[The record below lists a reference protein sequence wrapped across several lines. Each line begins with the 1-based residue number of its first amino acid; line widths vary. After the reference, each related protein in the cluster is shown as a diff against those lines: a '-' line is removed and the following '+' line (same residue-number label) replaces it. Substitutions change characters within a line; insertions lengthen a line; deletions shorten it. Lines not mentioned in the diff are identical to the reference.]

1 LDFGFL
7 IQFRILSQNPKS
19 KIQNKK
25 MANVA
30 IIGAQWGDEGKGK
43 IVDLFTQDADIV
55 VRFQGGNNAG
65 HTLVVDGKKTVLH
78 LIPSGALHP
87 DKLCVIGNGVV
98 VDPEVLLDE
107 IAGLKDNGCLLD
119 DSMLCISEKAHLIM
133 PYHKAIDQARE
144 RLRGEG
150 MIGTTGRGIGPAYE
164 DKVARVGIRFVDLLE
179 EETFE
184 EKLQRNIEEKNIY
197 LKAILKE
204 KTLNFKKIYD
214 RYGDYRE
221 KLKTY
226 VTNTGLL
233 LDQEIRAGKRVLFE
247 GAQGTL
253 LDVDHGTYPFVTS
266 SNTVAGGVSSGT
278 GVGPRHIHQVIGISK
293 AYTTRVGSGP
303 FPTELHGRE
312 GEILKREGVEFG
324 ATTGRPRRCGWFDA
338 VAVRH
343 AVRVNGITGLAL
355 TKLDVLTGFKEI
367 PICVA
372 YRYGG
377 KDHNEFSA
385 SIRAMQNAQPVLEK
399 MDGWDEALTGVRKF
413 SDLPA
418 NAQKYVRRIEEIL
431 ETEVILVSVG
441 PGREQTVMLKNP
453 FSS

>member
-1 LDFGFL
+1 
-7 IQFRILSQNPKS
+7 
-19 KIQNKK
+19 

-43 IVDLFTQDADIV
+43 IVDLFTHDADII

-78 LIPSGALHP
+78 LVPSGALHP
-87 DKLCVIGNGVV
+87 GKLCVIGNGVV
-98 VDPEVLLDE
+98 VDPEVLLKE
-107 IAGLKDNGCLLD
+107 IAGLKQNGWLLD
-119 DSMLCISEKAHLIM
+119 DASLRISEEAHLIM

-164 DKVARVGIRFVDLLE
+164 DKVARIGIRFIDLLE
-179 EETFE
+179 EETFQ
-184 EKLQRNIEEKNIY
+184 EKLRRNIEEKNIY

-204 KTLNFKKIYD
+204 KALDFNKIHD
-214 RYGDYRE
+214 RYSGYRE

-226 VTNTGLL
+226 VTDTGLL
-233 LDQEIRAGKRVLFE
+233 LDREMRAGKRVLFE

-303 FPTELHGRE
+303 FPTELHGSE
-312 GEILKREGVEFG
+312 GEILKREGIEFG

-343 AVRVNGITGLAL
+343 AVRISGITGLAL
-355 TKLDVLTGFKEI
+355 TKLDVLTGFKKI

-372 YRYGG
+372 YRYDG
-377 KDHNEFSA
+377 KLHEEFPA
-385 SIRAMQNAQPVLEK
+385 SIRAMQSAQPILEE
-399 MDGWDEALTGVRKF
+399 MDGWDTPLTAVRRF

-418 NAQKYVRRIEEIL
+418 NAQKYVRRIEKIL

-441 PGREQTVMLKNP
+441 PDREQTVMLKNP
-453 FSS
+453 FEARQ

>member
-1 LDFGFL
+1 
-7 IQFRILSQNPKS
+7 
-19 KIQNKK
+19 

-43 IVDLFTQDADIV
+43 IVDLFTGDADIV

-65 HTLVVDGKKTVLH
+65 HTLVVDGRKTVLH

-87 DKLCVIGNGVV
+87 NKLCIIGNGVV
-98 VDPEVLLDE
+98 VDPEVLLEE
-107 IAGLKDNGCLLD
+107 IAALKERGHLAD
-119 DSMLCISEKAHLIM
+119 DSQLRISEEAHVIM

-164 DKVARVGIRFVDLLE
+164 DKVARVGIRFIDLLE
-179 EETFE
+179 EDTFQ

-204 KTLNFKKIYD
+204 KTIDFNELLD
-214 RYGDYRE
+214 RYGTYRE
-221 KLKTY
+221 KLKAY
-226 VTNTGLL
+226 VTNAGVLL
-233 LDQEIRAGKRVLFE
+233 EREMRAGKQVLFE
-247 GAQGTL
+247 GAQGSL

-266 SNTVAGGVSSGT
+266 SNTVAGGACSGT

-303 FPTELHGRE
+303 FPTEIGGTE
-312 GEILKREGVEFG
+312 GETLKREGAEFG

-338 VAVRH
+338 VGVRH

-355 TKLDVLTGFKEI
+355 TKLDVLTGFKKI
-367 PICVA
+367 PICTA
-372 YRYGG
+372 YRCGETTV
-377 KDHNEFSA
+377 HEFSA
-385 SIRAMQNAQPVLEK
+385 SSKVMQQSQPVYEE
-399 MDGWDEALTGVRKF
+399 MDGWDAPLDRVREF

-418 NAQKYVRRIEEIL
+418 NAQRYVRRLEKIVDTEI
-431 ETEVILVSVG
+431 ILVSVG
-441 PGREQTVMLKNP
+441 PGREQTILLKSP
-453 FSS
+453 FAN

>member
-1 LDFGFL
+1 
-7 IQFRILSQNPKS
+7 
-19 KIQNKK
+19 

-43 IVDLFTQDADIV
+43 IVDLFTHDADII

-78 LIPSGALHP
+78 LVPSGALHP
-87 DKLCVIGNGVV
+87 GKLCVIGNGVV
-98 VDPEVLLDE
+98 VDPEVVLKE
-107 IAGLKDNGCLLD
+107 IAGLKQTGWLLD
-119 DSMLCISEKAHLIM
+119 DASLRISEEAHLIM

-164 DKVARVGIRFVDLLE
+164 DKVARIGIRFIDLLE
-179 EETFE
+179 EETFQ
-184 EKLQRNIEEKNIY
+184 EKLRRNIEEKNIY

-204 KTLNFKKIYD
+204 KALDFNKIHD
-214 RYGDYRE
+214 RYSGYRE

-226 VTNTGLL
+226 VTDTGLL
-233 LDQEIRAGKRVLFE
+233 LDREMRAGKRVLFE

-303 FPTELHGRE
+303 FPTELHGSE
-312 GEILKREGVEFG
+312 GEILKREGIEFG

-343 AVRVNGITGLAL
+343 AVRISGITGLAL
-355 TKLDVLTGFKEI
+355 TKLDVLTGFKKI
-367 PICVA
+367 PMCVA
-372 YRYGG
+372 YRYDG
-377 KDHNEFSA
+377 KVHEEFPA
-385 SIRAMQNAQPVLEK
+385 SIRAMQSAQPILEE
-399 MDGWDEALTGVRKF
+399 MDGWDTPLTAVRRF

-418 NAQKYVRRIEEIL
+418 NAQKYVRRIEKIL

-441 PGREQTVMLKNP
+441 PDREQTVMLKNP
-453 FSS
+453 FEARQ

>member
-1 LDFGFL
+1 
-7 IQFRILSQNPKS
+7 
-19 KIQNKK
+19 

-43 IVDLFTQDADIV
+43 IVDLFTHDADII

-78 LIPSGALHP
+78 LVPSGALHP
-87 DKLCVIGNGVV
+87 GKLCVIGNGVV
-98 VDPEVLLDE
+98 VDPEVLLKE
-107 IAGLKDNGCLLD
+107 IAGLKQNGWLLD
-119 DSMLCISEKAHLIM
+119 DASLRISEEAHLIM

-164 DKVARVGIRFVDLLE
+164 DKVARIGIRFIDLLE
-179 EETFE
+179 EETFQ
-184 EKLQRNIEEKNIY
+184 EKLRRNIEEKNIY

-204 KTLNFKKIYD
+204 KALDFNKIHD
-214 RYGDYRE
+214 RYSGYRE

-226 VTNTGLL
+226 VIDTGLL
-233 LDQEIRAGKRVLFE
+233 LDREIRAGKRVLFE

-303 FPTELHGRE
+303 FPTELHGSE
-312 GEILKREGVEFG
+312 GEILKREGIEFG

-343 AVRVNGITGLAL
+343 AVRISGITGLAL
-355 TKLDVLTGFKEI
+355 TKLDVLTGFKKI
-367 PICVA
+367 PMCVA
-372 YRYGG
+372 YRYDG
-377 KDHNEFSA
+377 KIHEEFPA
-385 SIRAMQNAQPVLEK
+385 SIRAMQSAQPILEE
-399 MDGWDEALTGVRKF
+399 MDGWDTPLTAVRRF

-418 NAQKYVRRIEEIL
+418 NAQKYVRRIEKIL

-441 PGREQTVMLKNP
+441 PDREQTVMLKNP
-453 FSS
+453 FEARQ

>member
-1 LDFGFL
+1 
-7 IQFRILSQNPKS
+7 
-19 KIQNKK
+19 

-43 IVDLFTQDADIV
+43 IVDLFTHDADII

-78 LIPSGALHP
+78 LVPSGALHP
-87 DKLCVIGNGVV
+87 GKLCVIGNGVV
-98 VDPEVLLDE
+98 VDPEVLLKE
-107 IAGLKDNGCLLD
+107 IAGLKQNGWLLD
-119 DSMLCISEKAHLIM
+119 DASLRISEEAHLIM

-164 DKVARVGIRFVDLLE
+164 DKVARIGIRFIDLLE
-179 EETFE
+179 EETFQ
-184 EKLQRNIEEKNIY
+184 EKLRRNIEEKNIY

-204 KTLNFKKIYD
+204 KALDFNKIHD
-214 RYGDYRE
+214 RYSGYRE

-226 VTNTGLL
+226 VTDTGLL
-233 LDQEIRAGKRVLFE
+233 LDREMRAGKRVLFE
-247 GAQGTL
+247 GAQRTL

-303 FPTELHGRE
+303 FPTELHGSE
-312 GEILKREGVEFG
+312 GEILKREGIEFG

-343 AVRVNGITGLAL
+343 AVRISGITGLAL
-355 TKLDVLTGFKEI
+355 TKLDVLTGFKKI

-372 YRYGG
+372 YRYDG
-377 KDHNEFSA
+377 KLHEEFPA
-385 SIRAMQNAQPVLEK
+385 SIRAMQSAQPILEE
-399 MDGWDEALTGVRKF
+399 MDGWDTPLTAVRRF

-418 NAQKYVRRIEEIL
+418 NAQKYVRRIEKIL

-441 PGREQTVMLKNP
+441 PDREQTVMLKNP
-453 FSS
+453 FEARQ

>member
-1 LDFGFL
+1 MTN
-7 IQFRILSQNPKS
+7 I
-19 KIQNKK
+19 
-25 MANVA
+25 A

-78 LIPSGALHP
+78 LIPSGALHTN
-87 DKLCVIGNGVV
+87 KLCVIGNGVV
-98 VDPEVLLDE
+98 VDPEVLLQE
-107 IAGLKDNGCLLD
+107 IAELKQNGCLLD
-119 DSMLCISEKAHLIM
+119 DSLLRISEQAHLIM

-179 EETFE
+179 EETFQ
-184 EKLQRNIEEKNIY
+184 EKLERNIEEKNIY

-204 KTLNFKKIYD
+204 KALDLNKIHDNYAAYRD
-214 RYGDYRE
+214 R
-221 KLKTY
+221 LKSY
-226 VTNTGLL
+226 VADTGLL
-233 LDQEIRAGKRVLFE
+233 LDRETRAGKRVLFE

-253 LDVDHGTYPFVTS
+253 LDVDHGTYPYVTS
-266 SNTVAGGVSSGT
+266 SSTITGGACSGS
-278 GVGPRHIHQVIGISK
+278 GIGPQHIHQVIGISK

-303 FPTELHGRE
+303 FPTELHGPE
-312 GEILKREGVEFG
+312 GEKLKREGVEFG
-324 ATTGRPRRCGWFDA
+324 ATTGRSRRCGWFDA

-343 AVRVNGITGLAL
+343 AVRINGITGLAL
-355 TKLDVLTGFKEI
+355 TKLDVLSGFKKI

-372 YRYGG
+372 YRYDG

-385 SIRAMQNAQPVLEK
+385 SIRAMQGAQPILAN
-399 MDGWDEALTGVRKF
+399 MDGWNETLTGVRRF

-441 PGREQTVMLKNP
+441 PGREQTVLL
-453 FSS
+453 